1 MKKLILLFLLFISI
15 FPISSNPFEFDFKKK
30 LNEDVGLSDWL
41 KNLIIQLND
50 IEIADIP
57 LVGKLILKNLTIERI
72 LLSGIKT
79 KPIIEKK
86 QKTGL
91 NITIDGIG
99 LNLFGN
105 FKIKDK
111 EGNVEANT
119 TGLNMLLPF
128 KVIKNESSGL
138 ISNVTT
144 KGLEIIIDKKQT
156 FVHLHGDGVLPS
168 IIDFLMNYFKD
179 YIFDMIMNQVKD
191 PFSNLI
197 DSQFDKLFAMANNL
211 ILNGSKPIPLISA
224 TKKPVD
230 LRKSS
235 IIDSVRFLLDH
246 FTGVDGPLSFNH
258 LFSIISNG
266 TGEIH
271 LHEYYDKKIKFNFN
285 VSDTNNNTLGNI
297 EIGLHDLNLSGL
309 NTWTGFQALI
319 PNELNPIRLDSFTN
333 LSELVINITFSVKVI
348 LQNYSK
354 IVSSDSALYEEAN
367 LHVNLTNNTLK
378 AQMQLPSSSGK
389 LDAYTNK
396 DCLNLE
402 CILDLAD
409 ANGTGIIFLNLN
421 ETFNNI
427 SIYGRKGE
435 LEEDIDN
442 FIDEII
448 KLFLYNYQSKMP
460 IFLNAILNSTL
471 IDLLNNYTR
480 EYLFKTVCP
489 NIPDPDDGE
498 VNIPMTLSAISGAFI
513 LFFIIIFFPYIIGNG
528 CKKNV
533 PQVRLPSQN
542 EIENISNIS
551 RPSTASYACSC
562 GCSELLKE
570 FGRTDSEGASLF
582 LNPNINLFWR
592 IFIPIAILL
601 NIAMFIS
608 SNSATGASV
617 YVLLTLGRKIQVPSL
632 FDFGLINSVTEM
644 WKAKVYPLSII
655 IAFFSGIWPYL
666 KLILMLISFLT
677 PTSILKKRKRET
689 VLLILDATGK
699 WSILDSYV
707 MTLMLVAFHFHIK
720 FPIIGKDVTEN
731 ALIDVYVYAATG
743 FVTLITGTCFSLALS
758 HIITHLHR
766 GLDEHPDQNSGKEAE
781 SPKALMTFSENK
793 FFGNILFRIIIT
805 FLLFITLILVIIG
818 SSIISF
824 SFNFHGLAGYAL
836 NLLDIDDHREY
847 SILDLGFSVPKSY
860 ENPNSKAIRFTQ
872 VIYFLTIFA
881 LPIFHLIITIILW
894 LVPFSRKVQSIIYS
908 ISEILNAWSCLDVFV
923 VSIIAAVLEIGQFAK
938 FIVGDKCDFIDPF
951 IKKYFYETL
960 DGHDTC
966 FEVEAYLQSGCWV
979 LFVSAIT
986 YFIASFI
993 VMKVC
998 RKALYERLPQEV
1010 KDYLKNKK
1018 NENIISK
1025 IRLSEDNENNR
1036 YSSIRKS
1043 DNDINDISNRNTE
1056 NLLSN

>member
-15 FPISSNPFEFDFKKK
+15 FPISSNPFQFDFKKK

-57 LVGKLILKNLTIERI
+57 FVGKLILKNLTIERI

-79 KPIIEKK
+79 KPIIEKN

-91 NITIDGIG
+91 NITFDGIG
-99 LNLFGN
+99 IKLFGN
-105 FKIKDK
+105 LKIKDA
-111 EGNVEANT
+111 EGIVEANT
-119 TGLNMLLPF
+119 TGLNILLPF
-128 KVIKNESSGL
+128 KLIKNESSGL

-156 FVHLHGDGVLPS
+156 NVHIDGDGAIPK
-168 IIDFLMNYFKD
+168 IADFLMNYFKD
-179 YIFDMIMNQVKD
+179 YIFDIIMNQVKD

-427 SIYGRKGE
+427 SIFGRKGE

-448 KLFLYNYQSKMP
+448 KLFLDNYQSKMP

>member
-15 FPISSNPFEFDFKKK
+15 FPISSNPFQFDFKKK

-57 LVGKLILKNLTIERI
+57 FVGKLILKNLTIERI

-79 KPIIEKK
+79 KPIIEKN

-99 LNLFGN
+99 LKLFGN
-105 FKIKDK
+105 LKIKDA
-111 EGNVEANT
+111 EGIVEANT
-119 TGLNMLLPF
+119 TGLNILLPF
-128 KVIKNESSGL
+128 KLIKNESSGL

-156 FVHLHGDGVLPS
+156 NVHIDGDGVIPK
-168 IIDFLMNYFKD
+168 IADFLMNYFKD
-179 YIFDMIMNQVKD
+179 YIFDIIMNQVKD

-427 SIYGRKGE
+427 SIFGRKGE

-448 KLFLYNYQSKMP
+448 KLFLDNYQSKMP

>member
-1 MKKLILLFLLFISI
+1 
-15 FPISSNPFEFDFKKK
+15 
-30 LNEDVGLSDWL
+30 
-41 KNLIIQLND
+41 
-50 IEIADIP
+50 
-57 LVGKLILKNLTIERI
+57 
-72 LLSGIKT
+72 
-79 KPIIEKK
+79 
-86 QKTGL
+86 
-91 NITIDGIG
+91 
-99 LNLFGN
+99 
-105 FKIKDK
+105 
-111 EGNVEANT
+111 
-119 TGLNMLLPF
+119 
-128 KVIKNESSGL
+128 
-138 ISNVTT
+138 
-144 KGLEIIIDKKQT
+144 
-156 FVHLHGDGVLPS
+156 
-168 IIDFLMNYFKD
+168 
-179 YIFDMIMNQVKD
+179 MNQVKD

-427 SIYGRKGE
+427 SIFGRKGE

-448 KLFLYNYQSKMP
+448 KLFLDNYQSKMP

>member
-1 MKKLILLFLLFISI
+1 MKKLTLLFLLFISI
-15 FPISSNPFEFDFKKK
+15 FPISSNPFQFDFKKK

-57 LVGKLILKNLTIERI
+57 FVGKLILKNLTIERI

-79 KPIIEKK
+79 KPIIEKN

-99 LNLFGN
+99 IKLFGN
-105 FKIKDK
+105 LKIKDS
-111 EGNVEANT
+111 EGTVEANT
-119 TGLNMLLPF
+119 TGLNILLPF
-128 KVIKNESSGL
+128 KLIKNESSGL

-156 FVHLHGDGVLPS
+156 NVHIDGDGAIPK
-168 IIDFLMNYFKD
+168 IADFLMNYFKD
-179 YIFDMIMNQVKD
+179 YIFDIIMNQVKD

-427 SIYGRKGE
+427 SIFGRKGE

-448 KLFLYNYQSKMP
+448 KLFLDNYQSKMP

-677 PTSILKKRKRET
+677 PTSILKKRKRESI
-689 VLLILDATGK
+689 LLFLDATGK

-979 LFVSAIT
+979 LFISAIT